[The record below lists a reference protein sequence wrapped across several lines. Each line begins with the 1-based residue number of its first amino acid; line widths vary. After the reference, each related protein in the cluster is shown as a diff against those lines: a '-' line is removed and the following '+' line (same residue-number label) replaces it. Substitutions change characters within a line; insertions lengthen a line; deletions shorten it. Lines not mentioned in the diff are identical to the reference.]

1 MTRLKA
7 ECPNILYL
15 RLEAA
20 LLAPKVIAI
29 RQATKEKIGILE
41 GWGGLYMM
49 ELIPLGI
56 CGIMPG
62 LALADGLDLVFKLR
76 AGNKPAAAFQLCE
89 KLLPQI
95 VSSLQNLE
103 LFLFC
108 EKRRLQARGLL
119 SNSRCRSAGFT
130 PDSHAAHYVDE
141 MNDHIIQALDNA
153 ALSATSERT
162 ELGAGLH

>member
-1 MTRLKA
+1 VRATAEVEGNKPKA
-7 ECPNILYL
+7 L
-15 RLEAA
+15 RGAV
-20 LLAPKVIAI
+20 PVIP
-29 RQATKEKIGILE
+29 
-41 GWGGLYMM
+41 
-49 ELIPLGI
+49 IPFDE
-56 CGIMPG
+56 
-62 LALADGLDLVFKLR
+62 ALADGLDLVFKLR